1 MPNVLRATVAGSAAL
16 AGAQVLDMRLTH
28 RPPSDAPERLI
39 AQIIRRPLPGWA
51 RTGSSYLSQST
62 IPLTIALMAELARLQ
77 TFSAR
82 LRLAVA
88 VSLGAGT
95 VVDPALG
102 VCDLPWRWSRSDWVR
117 EVGLKSSLAIATAAA
132 L

>member
-1 MPNVLRATVAGSAAL
+1 MPNVLRATVAGAAAL
-16 AGAQVLDMRLTH
+16 AGAQVLDMRLSH

-51 RTGSSYLSQST
+51 RTGASYLSQST
-62 IPLTIALMAELARLQ
+62 IPLTIALVADLAQLQ
-77 TFSAR
+77 SFSTR
-82 LRLAVA
+82 LRWAAA

-95 VVDPALG
+95 VVDPVLG
-102 VCDLPWRWSRSDWVR
+102 VCDVPWHWSRSDWAR
-117 EVGLKSSLAIATAAA
+117 EVALKSSLAITTAAA

>member
-1 MPNVLRATVAGSAAL
+1 MPNVLRATAAGAGTL

-39 AQIIRRPLPGWA
+39 ARIIGRPLPVWA
-51 RTGSSYLSQST
+51 RTGASYLSQST
-62 IPLTIALMAELARLQ
+62 IPLAIALAADVARVQ

-82 LRLAVA
+82 VKLALGI
-88 VSLGAGT
+88 SLGAGT
-95 VVDPALG
+95 LVDPILG
-102 VCDLPWRWSRSDWVR
+102 VCDVPWRWSSSDWAR
-117 EVGLKSSLAIATAAA
+117 EVALKSSLAVATAAA

>member
-1 MPNVLRATVAGSAAL
+1 MPNVLRATVAGAAVL

-39 AQIIRRPLPGWA
+39 GQIIRRPVPGWA
-51 RTGSSYLSQST
+51 RVGASYLSQST
-62 IPLTIALMAELARLQ
+62 IPLTIALVADLARLQ
-77 TFSAR
+77 TFSTR
-82 LRLAVA
+82 LKLAVT
-88 VSLGAGT
+88 VSLGAGA
-95 VVDPALG
+95 VVDPVLG

-117 EVGLKSSLAIATAAA
+117 EVALKSALAITTAAA